1 MSKSLSLAERF
12 RQVELRNSHILGVD
26 TQSTSA
32 GTKKTISLTTQ
43 RGLRVLAQ
51 DKGTTSIGLVH
62 EALQGV
68 VRRQLNTAV
77 VLQQARIDPQLL
89 ASPQA
94 RVSTAAFSR
103 LWVAI
108 SDLLD
113 DEFFGIDSHPMRR
126 GSFRLMC
133 QAAIDA
139 ESLEDALRRILN
151 FLRLVLDD
159 IYGELMIDGSYAV
172 IVIHDRGIERR
183 LFSYGTW
190 LILVHGLLC
199 WLANR
204 RIPILKLC
212 FRPPR
217 PADDSDYRMRFCE
230 EIQFGMS
237 SSLVRFDRSY
247 LNLKVVQTSATM
259 STFMKE
265 SPASL
270 LVKYRNEDSISI
282 QIRMRLKDLNPDQWP
297 ELDKLAKVLG
307 MSYSTLQRRLQ
318 AEGISYQRLKDNLR
332 RDMAINLLCQFNMT
346 VTEVA
351 TLIGFQE
358 SSAFHRAFKKWT
370 GVSPGAYRRSNA
382 DEGES

>member
-68 VRRQLNTAV
+68 VRRQLNTAD

-332 RDMAINLLCQFNMT
+332 RDMAINLLCQFNMA

>member
-1 MSKSLSLAERF
+1 M
-12 RQVELRNSHILGVD
+12 
-26 TQSTSA
+26 
-32 GTKKTISLTTQ
+32 
-43 RGLRVLAQ
+43 LAQ
-51 DKGTTSIGLVH
+51 DKGTTSISLVH
-62 EALQGV
+62 EALEGAL
-68 VRRQLNTAV
+68 RRQLDTAG
-77 VLQQARIDPQLL
+77 VLQQARIDPELL
-89 ASPQA
+89 TSPQA
-94 RVSTAAFSR
+94 RVSAAAFSR
-103 LWVAI
+103 LWVAL

-133 QAAIDA
+133 QASIGST
-139 ESLEDALRRILN
+139 SLEQALHRILK

-159 IYGELMIDGSYAV
+159 IYGELMLDGDCAV
-172 IVIHDRGIERR
+172 IVIHDHGVERR

-199 WLANR
+199 WLGNR
-204 RIPILKLC
+204 RIPIQALC
-212 FRPPR
+212 FRPSR

-230 EIQFGMS
+230 DIQFDAPTS
-237 SSLVRFDRSY
+237 RVRFDRSY
-247 LNLKVVQTSATM
+247 LNLRVVQTQATL

-270 LVKYRNEDSISI
+270 LVKYRNEDSISV
-282 QIRMRLKDLNPDQWP
+282 QVRMRLRGLDPEQWP

-332 RDMAINLLCQFNMT
+332 RDMAINLLCRPDMT
-346 VTEVA
+346 VMEVA
-351 TLIGFQE
+351 ALTGFQE

-382 DEGES
+382 DDSSEG

>member
-68 VRRQLNTAV
+68 VRRQLNTAD

-332 RDMAINLLCQFNMT
+332 RDMAINLLCQFNMA

-382 DEGES
+382 EEGES

>member
-382 DEGES
+382 EEGES

>member
-1 MSKSLSLAERF
+1 M
-12 RQVELRNSHILGVD
+12 
-26 TQSTSA
+26 
-32 GTKKTISLTTQ
+32 
-43 RGLRVLAQ
+43 LAQ

-68 VRRQLNTAV
+68 VRRQLNTAD

-332 RDMAINLLCQFNMT
+332 RDMAINLLCQFNMA

-382 DEGES
+382 EEGES